1 MKRFGRHFVQRICAH
16 LKDFRCAKD
25 EAMRRLYMKKESSS
39 KSDPVTTRAMC
50 ERSFYQR
57 ISTSLMGKV
66 TTRAMRERVR
76 MRMCFTREIR
86 KQFPND

>member
-39 KSDPVTTRAMC
+39 KSDPVTTRAM
-50 ERSFYQR
+50 
-57 ISTSLMGKV
+57 
-66 TTRAMRERVR
+66 RERVR

-86 KQFPND
+86 KQSPNG